1 MHLQITVCMCLC
13 VDLRTT
19 VNVIPY
25 TLHLAFEAECLIVLG
40 QLSHCPRAPHWSAF
54 LINHSLV
61 RQSPRDS
68 PPT

>member
-1 MHLQITVCMCLC
+1 MHLQITVCMCVC

-40 QLSHCPRAPHWSAF
+40 Q
-54 LINHSLV
+54 
-61 RQSPRDS
+61 
-68 PPT
+68 